1 MAHLHELSLNKTQIA
16 DAGLLHLV
24 GLTNLRRF
32 VLGSN
37 ALTHQGLV
45 HLKGLTQLQRLSLDN
60 TQVQDGGLIHL
71 QPLMHLQNLTLT
83 GTPFSAAGLGH
94 PKTDDAFTRAQFT
107 GYQGFRV
114 SRWKIAGSAAG
125 LRDLQ
130 VTLMSAGKL
139 PGWNR
144 RTP

>member
-94 PKTDDAFTRAQFT
+94 PKTDGAFTRAYIYWVPGFPRQPLENCRKRCRT
-107 GYQGFRV
+107 GTDERREPAVQ
-114 SRWKIAGSAAG
+114 SASE
-125 LRDLQ
+125 
-130 VTLMSAGKL
+130 T
-139 PGWNR
+139 
-144 RTP
+144 